1 MKSIVEFIRES
12 MNNFSKEELHA
23 DYQKVSD
30 VTGQEKKDLIA
41 KYGVESKKAQ
51 DIKNRILE
59 ILRELRKEKKN
70 FDKEDI
76 TDFLRLHD
84 YVTTRM
90 IEGLKEEAKEFSTYL
105 KDYYFDRLK
114 SRKLENYALTTSLNN
129 YRLSIADKDLIK
141 TYQKIS
147 KAVDEINPTKEKLS
161 EKEHFEMLNN
171 RITEL
176 MQDFKVIYLKR
187 IEEYAKKQYKYY
199 SSEENLKKFI
209 DAKEAAEKE
218 VEKYKEE
225 NNIRW
230 IKYNDYK
237 GRNLETNVD
246 KARNKIS
253 QFKGFTKM
261 YTTEKMYLDKCQK
274 DGEHTFANN
283 IAAISERLIKDNL
296 NIDNLSITNVKND
309 PKFFEMIITDGN
321 KKLYLRS
328 VFAAQFSTKMIPH
341 FRFIIT
347 ERK

>member
-1 MKSIVEFIRES
+1 MKSIVEFIKES
-12 MNNFSKEELHA
+12 MNKFSKEELHA
-23 DYQKVSD
+23 DYKKASD

-70 FDKEDI
+70 FDQEDI

-84 YVTTRM
+84 YVTSRM
-90 IEGLKEEAKEFSTYL
+90 IEGLKSEAKEFSIYL
-105 KDYYFDRLK
+105 KDYYFNRLK
-114 SRKLENYALTTSLNN
+114 SRKLDQYALSTSLSS
-129 YRLSIADKDLIK
+129 YRFSIADKDLIK

-199 SSEENLKKFI
+199 SSEENLKKLI
-209 DAKEAAEKE
+209 DAKDAAEKE

>member
-12 MNNFSKEELHA
+12 MNKFSKEELHA
-23 DYQKVSD
+23 DYQKASD

-90 IEGLKEEAKEFSTYL
+90 IEGLKEEAKEFTTYL

-147 KAVDEINPTKEKLS
+147 KAADEINPTKEKLS

-187 IEEYAKKQYKYY
+187 IEEYAKKQYNYY
-199 SSEENLKKFI
+199 SSEENLKKLI
-209 DAKEAAEKE
+209 DAKEAVEKE